1 MGGES
6 DVGDG
11 YEREPPV
18 LGGAGRRPDRDRG
31 CAITAREEASG
42 TSVVDDEAVGRG
54 PTTAPAP
61 LRVPRA
67 MGARCAPRERRV
79 PVCVSRSGDVAPVTI
94 NGAHHRPPV
103 RLRPRPGG
111 IGRSRR
117 GRPAGRGP
125 ALAPVRAARSGRR
138 RRRTARHPVPPRFA
152 LPGRHGPG
160 AEAGEAARSGPA
172 AAPSP
177 QSEPVRASRPDRE
190 SLRSPSPQPEL
201 QPLPGEPPGGSL
213 TGTATTPRNAPGRLF
228 GDGGGV
234 ESEIDPDAPLE
245 PPGVLEDAGCGG
257 IGGMVVRG
265 GPARSGR
272 QDPGAE
278 CPGRRRG
285 GSKAPPLPVVLHG
298 GTASRV
304 S

>member
-1 MGGES
+1 MLATVMNGSRQSWEELADGLTET
-6 DVGDG
+6 VGASSL
-11 YEREPPV
+11 REKRRV
-18 LGGAGRRPDRDRG
+18 GRRWWTMRRSDGVRRRRLPRSVSPGRWG
-31 CAITAREEASG
+31 RARCRRRCS
-42 TSVVDDEAVGRG
+42 TRYD
-54 PTTAPAP
+54 
-61 LRVPRA
+61 RVPRA

-94 NGAHHRPPV
+94 NGAHHRPPA

-272 QDPGAE
+272 QA
-278 CPGRRRG
+278 
-285 GSKAPPLPVVLHG
+285 
-298 GTASRV
+298 
-304 S
+304 

>member
-1 MGGES
+1 MLATVMNGSRQSWKES
-6 DVGDG
+6 ADGLTETVGAPSL
-11 YEREPPV
+11 REKRRV
-18 LGGAGRRPDRDRG
+18 GRRWWTMRRSD
-31 CAITAREEASG
+31 G
-42 TSVVDDEAVGRG
+42 TRRRRPPRSVS
-54 PTTAPAP
+54 
-61 LRVPRA
+61 PRA
-67 MGARCAPRERRV
+67 MGGVLRSTREEGARLRV
-79 PVCVSRSGDVAPVTI
+79 PPRGRGAGDDQWCSPPSSRASPLPPLGESARACAAHAASPPSAP
-94 NGAHHRPPV
+94 A
-103 RLRPRPGG
+103 PGG
-111 IGRSRR
+111 VGRSRR
-117 GRPAGRGP
+117 GRPAGRDP
-125 ALAPVRAARSGRR
+125 ALAPVRAARSGCR

-272 QDPGAE
+272 QA
-278 CPGRRRG
+278 
-285 GSKAPPLPVVLHG
+285 
-298 GTASRV
+298 
-304 S
+304 